1 MRALLKPTGDK
12 GPPGPH
18 DLPAKPTGPTVT
30 MSCVGCW
37 AHWKVGVCVAGVK
50 DITDMLDSV
59 ERSHQWNWN
68 LSVNVGIELLEK
80 SGVDSHGTRLR
91 ASLVLSCLG
100 QAADVWYPLPGARHS
115 AVRSRKPP
123 SWGGHRSGE
132 VPDHSARFL

>member
-68 LSVNVGIELLEK
+68 LSANVGIELLEK
-80 SGVDSHGTRLR
+80 SGGRALTKHGSGLF
-91 ASLVLSCLG
+91 G

-115 AVRSRKPP
+115 AVRSRRPR
-123 SWGGHRSGE
+123 SRGGHRSGE
-132 VPDHSARFL
+132 VPDHSASFL